1 MDGKKIGIIVGAV
14 VIIALLIF
22 FILGFLGKNN
32 NGGRLVI
39 DYPEVS
45 KNALYDERIFDSEHM
60 HEVSITIAKDDWKDL
75 VANPLDKTNYKVKIS
90 IDGETFEN
98 VAFRTKGNSSLK
110 NIAEGPSGGPA
121 STRFSYQVDFDKYD
135 KKQTYFGLDTL
146 NLNNVFGDATYLN
159 DHISYYLFRK
169 MGVPAPLDSYV
180 YLKINNR
187 PIGIYSAVEE
197 VSESFL
203 KRNNL
208 DGNLYKPEQTNGK
221 NYGASLAYR
230 GDKTT
235 NYSDIFSNSKT
246 DITMETRFKKPLSG
260 IIPPLVTPLKN
271 NETLDVESLERL
283 IEHLIEGG
291 VHGLFVLGTTGEE
304 QSLSYDVRKQMI
316 KESCRINRGRLPL
329 LACITDTSI
338 EESIR
343 LARKAAD
350 YGADGV
356 VSAPPYYF
364 ATGQPE
370 LAQFYEELVPQLPLP
385 VFLYN
390 MPSHVKVSFAPD
402 TVARIA
408 KNVQVV
414 GFKDSS
420 ANAVYFQSVMYKMQ
434 HRPDF
439 AMLVGPEEITGECVL
454 LGAQGGINGGANM
467 FPELYVAMYNAAS
480 ARDINRVLELQQLI
494 MQISTTIYTVGRHGS
509 SYLKGLKCALS
520 LLGIINDDFVASPF
534 YKFEAPEREKIRQA
548 LDALPIKNGKL
559 CI

>member
-1 MDGKKIGIIVGAV
+1 
-14 VIIALLIF
+14 
-22 FILGFLGKNN
+22 
-32 NGGRLVI
+32 
-39 DYPEVS
+39 
-45 KNALYDERIFDSEHM
+45 
-60 HEVSITIAKDDWKDL
+60 
-75 VANPLDKTNYKVKIS
+75 
-90 IDGETFEN
+90 
-98 VAFRTKGNSSLK
+98 
-110 NIAEGPSGGPA
+110 
-121 STRFSYQVDFDKYD
+121 
-135 KKQTYFGLDTL
+135 
-146 NLNNVFGDATYLN
+146 
-159 DHISYYLFRK
+159 
-169 MGVPAPLDSYV
+169 
-180 YLKINNR
+180 
-187 PIGIYSAVEE
+187 
-197 VSESFL
+197 
-203 KRNNL
+203 
-208 DGNLYKPEQTNGK
+208 
-221 NYGASLAYR
+221 
-230 GDKTT
+230 
-235 NYSDIFSNSKT
+235 
-246 DITMETRFKKPLSG
+246 METNFKRPLSG
-260 IIPPLVTPLKN
+260 IIPPLVTPLIN

-316 KESCRINRGRLPL
+316 KEACRINRGRLPL

-338 EESIR
+338 EESVR

-364 ATGQPE
+364 ATGQPK

-408 KNVQVV
+408 RNEQVV

-420 ANAVYFQSVMYKMQ
+420 ANTVYFQSVMYKMQ

-454 LGAQGGINGGANM
+454 LGVQGGINGGANM
-467 FPELYVAMYNAAS
+467 FPELYVAMYDAAS
-480 ARDINRVLELQQLI
+480 ERDINRVLDLQQLI
-494 MQISTTIYTVGRHGS
+494 MQISTTIYTVGKHGS

-534 YKFEAPEREKIRQA
+534 YKFETPERDKIRQA